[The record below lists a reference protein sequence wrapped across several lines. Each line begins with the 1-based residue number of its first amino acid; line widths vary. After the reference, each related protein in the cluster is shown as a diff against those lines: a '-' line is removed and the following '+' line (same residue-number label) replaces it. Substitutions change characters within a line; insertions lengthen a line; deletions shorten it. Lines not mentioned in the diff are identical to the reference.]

1 MSEDAAAI
9 IGIMIGQRIAH
20 YDIEEV
26 LGEGGMGVVY
36 RARDVN
42 LNRLVA
48 IKFLQPHLY
57 ANAAERARLVQ
68 EARAASSLDHPNI
81 CTIYEIDT
89 APGGQTFIAMAFYDG
104 ETLRRKLGRGAL
116 PIDEALTHA
125 IDIAQGLAKAHSL
138 RLVHRDIKPDNIA
151 ITRDGIAKILD
162 FGLAKHLQDSAQP
175 DAEAFTG
182 TIAYMAPEQIRGHAD
197 RRTDLW
203 SLGVVLY
210 EMTTGWLPFKGPTQ
224 TDTLRAIASEAY
236 APAVDLPPELEKL
249 IAKALAKDP
258 AARYQ
263 RAEEMLAHLHALRH
277 NVQLMPAGLAEGRK
291 RHPNSIAVLP
301 FSNSSGDAEAGYFG
315 DGLAEELIHLLSQ
328 VRGML
333 VVARGSSFE
342 FKGKSESVREIGEQL
357 NVTTVLGGSIRRMG
371 NKLRITAQL
380 TDAKE
385 GFNLWSRRY
394 DREIDDLFAI
404 QEDIALSIVS
414 MLKVNLK
421 GDTAAP
427 QSRYAGNVE
436 AHSLYLKGRFY
447 WDQRT
452 SEGIKKAGE
461 CFQQAIAI
469 DPNCAPAYA
478 GLADLYI
485 SLGFWGVMSP
495 PGAWSMG
502 RDFALKSL
510 QIDSRLPEAEI
521 SLAKHALFA
530 SFDWTGAEQRLLRA
544 IEMEPS
550 LAIGHFSYAILLIQL
565 GRFESALLE
574 FRCARELDPLS
585 LTVATGVAWAY
596 YYAGKL
602 DQAAEECQK
611 AFALRA
617 DYFEAMGCMGLI
629 AIGERRLE
637 DAVQWFERG
646 LAAEPIPL
654 GRGFLGYAYA
664 LSGRNE
670 DARAILADLKAAA
683 TSRYVTPIAAALI
696 HIGLGELDEA
706 LTCFEEAWTLREAFL
721 AYLKV
726 FPPFK
731 PLHALPRYRA
741 LLNEIASATFSEY
754 LTV

>member
-1 MSEDAAAI
+1 
-9 IGIMIGQRIAH
+9 MIGQRIAH

-48 IKFLQPHLY
+48 IKFVRPHLY
-57 ANAAERARLVQ
+57 ADEGERARLIL

-89 APGGQTFIAMAFYDG
+89 APGGQTFIAMAYYDG
-104 ETLRRKLGRGAL
+104 ETLRRKLARGPL
-116 PIDEALTHA
+116 PVDEALMHA

-151 ITRDGIAKILD
+151 ITLDGVAKILD
-162 FGLAKHLQDSAQP
+162 FGLVKHLQDSTQP
-175 DAEAFTG
+175 ESEAVSG
-182 TIAYMAPEQIRGHAD
+182 TIAYMAPEQIGGHSD

-210 EMTTGWLPFKGPTQ
+210 EMTTGRLPFTGTHQ
-224 TDTLRAIASEAY
+224 TETLRAITS
-236 APAVDLPPELEKL
+236 APYTPATDLPVEVEKL
-249 IAKALAKDP
+249 IARALAKDP
-258 AARYQ
+258 ADRYQ

-277 NVQLMPAGLAEGRK
+277 NVQLLSPGLVEGHQR
-291 RHPNSIAVLP
+291 RPNSIAVLP
-301 FSNSSGDAEAGYFG
+301 FSSLSGDVETGYFG
-315 DGLAEELIHLLSQ
+315 DGLADELIHLLSQ

-333 VVARGSSFE
+333 VVGRSSSFE
-342 FKGKSESVREIGEQL
+342 FKGKNDSVREIGEQL
-357 NVTTVLGGSIRRMG
+357 NVSTVLGGSVRRMG
-371 NKLRITAQL
+371 DKLRITAQL
-380 TDAKE
+380 TDTKE

-394 DREIDDLFAI
+394 DRETKDLFAI

-421 GDTAAP
+421 GDSTP
-427 QSRYAGNVE
+427 PRSRYAGNVE

-452 SEGIKKAGE
+452 GDGIKKAGE

-469 DPNCAPAYA
+469 DPKCAPAYA
-478 GLADLYI
+478 GLADFYI

-495 PGAWSMG
+495 PGAWSLG

-510 QIDSRLPEAEI
+510 QVDSRLPEAEI

-530 SFDWTGAEQRLLRA
+530 NWDWTSAEQRLLRA

-550 LAIGHFSYAILLIQL
+550 LSIGHFSYAILLIQL

-585 LTVATGVAWAY
+585 LTVTTGVAWAY
-596 YYAGKL
+596 YYAGKF
-602 DQAAEECQK
+602 DQATEECQK
-611 AFALRA
+611 AFSLRA
-617 DYFEAMGCMGLI
+617 DYFEALGCMGLI
-629 AIGERRLE
+629 AIGEGRLE
-637 DAVQWFERG
+637 DAVSWFERG
-646 LAAEPIPL
+646 VAAEPIPL
-654 GRGFLGYAYA
+654 GRGFLGYSYA

-670 DARAILADLKAAA
+670 DARAILSVLQTAA
-683 TSRYVTPIAAALI
+683 TTRYVTPIAPALI
-696 HIGLGELDEA
+696 HIGLGEWDEA
-706 LTCFEEAWTLREAFL
+706 LTCFEEAWTVREAFL
-721 AYLKV
+721 AYLNV

-741 LLNEIASATFSEY
+741 LLNEIASAIASEH
-754 LTV
+754 LTI

>member
-1 MSEDAAAI
+1 ML
-9 IGIMIGQRIAH
+9 GQRIAH

-42 LNRLVA
+42 LNRPVA

-57 ANAAERARLVQ
+57 ADEGERARLIQ

-89 APGGQTFIAMAFYDG
+89 APGGQTFIAMAYYDG
-104 ETLRRKLGRGAL
+104 ETLRRKLTRGAL
-116 PIDEALTHA
+116 PIDEALTYA
-125 IDIAQGLAKAHSL
+125 VDIAQGLAKAHNL

-151 ITRDGIAKILD
+151 ITLDGVAKILD
-162 FGLAKHLQDSAQP
+162 FGLVKHLQDSAQP
-175 DAEAFTG
+175 EAEGVTG
-182 TIAYMAPEQIRGHAD
+182 TIAYMAPEQIEGRSD

-203 SLGVVLY
+203 SLGVVIY
-210 EMTTGWLPFKGPTQ
+210 EMMTGRLPFTGPNQ
-224 TDTLRAIASEAY
+224 ADTLRAIAS
-236 APAVDLPPELEKL
+236 APYVPATDLPAGVEKL
-249 IAKALAKDP
+249 IARALAKDP
-258 AARYQ
+258 AERYQ

-277 NVQLMPAGLAEGRK
+277 NVQLLSPGLVEGHQR
-291 RHPNSIAVLP
+291 RPNSIAVLP
-301 FSNSSGDAEAGYFG
+301 FSSLSEDAEAGYFG
-315 DGLAEELIHLLSQ
+315 EGLADELIHLLSQ

-333 VVARGSSFE
+333 VVARSSSFG
-342 FKGKSESVREIGEQL
+342 FKGKNESVREIGEQL
-357 NVTTVLGGSIRRMG
+357 NVSTVLGGSVRRIG
-371 NKLRITAQL
+371 NKLRITAEL
-380 TDAKE
+380 TDAVE

-394 DREIDDLFAI
+394 DRELKDLFAI

-427 QSRYAGNVE
+427 RSRYAGNVE

-452 SEGIKKAGE
+452 GDSVKKAGE

-469 DPNCAPAYA
+469 DPKCAPAHA
-478 GLADLYI
+478 GLADFYI
-485 SLGFWGVMSP
+485 SLGFWGVIP
-495 PGAWSMG
+495 PPEAWSLG

-510 QIDSRLPEAEI
+510 QIDSHLPEAEI
-521 SLAKHALFA
+521 SLAKLALFA
-530 SFDWTGAEQRLLRA
+530 NWDWMSAEQLLLRA

-550 LAIGHFSYAILLIQL
+550 LSTGHFSYAILLIQL

-585 LTVATGVAWAY
+585 LSVTTGVAWAY
-596 YYAGKL
+596 YYAGKF
-602 DQAAEECQK
+602 DQATEECLK
-611 AFALRA
+611 TFSLRA
-617 DYFEAMGCMGLI
+617 DYFEALGCMGLI
-629 AIGERRLE
+629 AIGEGRLE
-637 DAVQWFERG
+637 DAVSWFERG

-654 GRGFLGYAYA
+654 GRGFLGYSYA

-670 DARAILADLKAAA
+670 DAREILGVLQTAAK
-683 TSRYVTPIAAALI
+683 TRYVTPIAPALI
-696 HIGLGELDEA
+696 HIGLGEWDEA
-706 LTCFEEAWTLREAFL
+706 LTCLEEAWKLREAFL
-721 AYLKV
+721 AYVRV

-731 PLHALPRYRA
+731 PLHGLPRYRA
-741 LLNEIASATFSEY
+741 LLNEIANAPVSEY
-754 LTV
+754 LTIST

>member
-1 MSEDAAAI
+1 
-9 IGIMIGQRIAH
+9 MIGQRIAH
-20 YDIEEV
+20 YEIEEV

-48 IKFLQPHLY
+48 IKFLKPHLY
-57 ANAAERARLVQ
+57 ADERERSRLIQ

-81 CTIYEIDT
+81 CTIYEVDT
-89 APGGQTFIAMAFYDG
+89 ASGGQTFLAMAYYDG
-104 ETLRRKLGRGAL
+104 ETLRRKLARGAL
-116 PIDEALTHA
+116 PIDEALAHA

-138 RLVHRDIKPDNIA
+138 RMVHRDIKPDNIA
-151 ITRDGIAKILD
+151 ITLDGLAKILD
-162 FGLAKHLQDSAQP
+162 FGLAKELQDSTQHE
-175 DAEAFTG
+175 AEGMTG
-182 TIAYMAPEQIRGHAD
+182 TIAYMAPEQSEGRSD
-197 RRTDLW
+197 RRSDLW

-210 EMTTGWLPFKGPTQ
+210 EMMTGLLPFTGANQAEK
-224 TDTLRAIASEAY
+224 LRAIANEPY
-236 APAVDLPPELEKL
+236 TPATGLPPEIEKF
-249 IAKALAKDP
+249 IAKALAKNP
-258 AARYQ
+258 AERYQ

-277 NVQLMPAGLAEGRK
+277 SLELVPPGSIEGRK
-291 RHPNSIAVLP
+291 RRPNSIAVLP
-301 FSNSSGDAEAGYFG
+301 FTSLSSDAETGYFG

-333 VVARGSSFE
+333 VVGRSSSFE
-342 FKGKSESVREIGEQL
+342 FKAKDESVREIGEQL
-357 NVTTVLGGSIRRMG
+357 NVSSVLGGSVRRMG

-380 TDAKE
+380 TDAVE

-394 DREIDDLFAI
+394 DREIDDIFAI

-421 GDTAAP
+421 GETAAP
-427 QSRYAGNVE
+427 RSRYAGNVE

-452 SEGIKKAGE
+452 SDGIKKAGE
-461 CFQQAIAI
+461 CFQQAVAL

-478 GLADLYI
+478 GLADFYI

-530 SFDWTGAEQRLLRA
+530 NWDWTSAEQRLLRA

-550 LAIGHFSYAILLIQL
+550 LSIGHFNYAILLIQL

-574 FRCARELDPLS
+574 FRCSRELDPLS

-602 DQAAEECQK
+602 DQATEECLK
-611 AFALRA
+611 TLSVREN
-617 DYFEAMGCMGLI
+617 YFEALGCMGLI
-629 AIGERRLE
+629 AIGEGRLQ
-637 DAVQWFERG
+637 DAVSWFERG
-646 LAAEPIPL
+646 IAAEPIPL
-654 GRGFLGYAYA
+654 GRGFLGYSYA
-664 LSGRNE
+664 LSGRADE
-670 DARAILADLKAAA
+670 ARAILAALQAAA
-683 TSRYVTPIAAALI
+683 TTRYITPIAPALI
-696 HIGLGELDEA
+696 YVGLGEWDEA
-706 LTCFEEAWTLREAFL
+706 LTCFEEAWKLREAFL

-731 PLHALPRYRA
+731 PLHGLPRFRV
-741 LLNEIASATFSEY
+741 LLNEIASATASEY
-754 LTV
+754 LTI